1 MEGDNGMGLFCS
13 ADLGQSNTKPPRKRQ
28 AGQVIRMQKTVGATI
43 VPVWT
48 AIDP

>member
-1 MEGDNGMGLFCS
+1 
-13 ADLGQSNTKPPRKRQ
+13 LGQSNTKPPGKRQ
-28 AGQVIRMQKTVGATI
+28 AGQDVRMQKTERATI